1 MATQDALTS
10 SPFKMFRMNIASSA
24 DMRVLNLALQGG
36 GSHGAFTWG
45 VLDTLLADSRISFE
59 GLSGA
64 SAGAVNAA
72 ALASGYAKG
81 LAAGQDGRQSARDSL
96 KRVWHAISDWGT
108 LGAMQ
113 QRFAALL
120 WGGLPA
126 ELAPANIMATAWRS
140 LLSPS
145 QSNPLDI
152 NPLRT
157 LLEREI
163 DFDAIAKSHLK
174 VFVSAT
180 HVNTGR
186 AVIFTGQ
193 HLNAQA
199 VLASACLPLFFRAV
213 QVDGESYWDGGYS
226 VNPPLGPLI
235 QACAG
240 RDLMLVQINPV
251 RRDETPQSAGEI
263 LDRISELTFNASLLT
278 QMRSI
283 DFINRLIEEGALKS
297 GRCKHVL
304 LHRIDGGAAMAGF
317 PASSRTTTDA
327 ATISKMFELG
337 RGSAEDWLKHH
348 FAALGNHAT
357 VDIRRDYLDDTREE
371 PIPVAASAKSRRGFR
386 PWLANLFKRSHPKG
400 NPPA

>member
-1 MATQDALTS
+1 
-10 SPFKMFRMNIASSA
+10 MNIASST
-24 DMRVLNLALQGG
+24 DMRMLNLALQGG

-81 LAAGQDGRQSARDSL
+81 LATGQDGRQSARDAL
-96 KRVWHAISDWGT
+96 TRVWRAISDWGT

-113 QRFAALL
+113 QRLAAML

-126 ELAPANIMATAWRS
+126 ELAPANIMTSAWRN
-140 LLSPS
+140 LVSPS

-157 LLEREI
+157 LLEREVN
-163 DFDAIAKSHLK
+163 FDAIAKSHLK

-193 HLNAQA
+193 HLNVQA

-213 QVDGESYWDGGYS
+213 QIEGESYWDGGYS

-235 QACAG
+235 RACAG

-251 RRDETPQSAGEI
+251 RREEAPQSASEI
-263 LDRISELTFNASLLT
+263 VDRVSELTFNASLLT

-304 LHRIDGGAAMAGF
+304 LHRIDGGEAMARF
-317 PASSRTTTDA
+317 PASSRATTDA
-327 ATISKMFELG
+327 AMVSKMFELG
-337 RGSAEDWLKHH
+337 RESAEGWLQHH
-348 FAALGNHAT
+348 FAALGRHAT

-371 PIPVAASAKSRRGFR
+371 SIPAATSTKTSTGFR
-386 PWLANLFKRSHPKG
+386 PWLANLFKRSHSRG
-400 NPPA
+400 NPST